1 MWFAETHM
9 FGVPIIINGV
19 DVVNMNISFAGKIP
33 Q

>member
-9 FGVPIIINGV
+9 FGVPIINGV
-19 DVVNMNISFAGKIP
+19 DVVNMNISFAGIVP